1 MQLTTR
7 KITLGTHALLLP
19 AFLFITSC
27 GVMEQAMRSSAADDE
42 VLIAMEEPQFIED
55 FYEPEVSR
63 IETPMVEAIS
73 FRGDLRTGVC
83 DEEAIAARELTYNLD
98 NLPGMSNIGGGEE
111 EATVDLTDETEL
123 DEITMNAMENGR
135 FNPSKME
142 GKLVIDVLMEETS
155 CYNFPLDNL
164 RINSNFGWRRGRV
177 HAGIDLDLET
187 GDPVYAIID
196 GVVKEAAYSKGY
208 GNLVILEHANGLQT
222 YYAHLS
228 KINVNA
234 GDMIASGE
242 QLGLGGSTGRSTGPH
257 LHFEVRYHGAYMD
270 PSNLIDF
277 KTGELKS
284 TALTLEKGTFKTLN
298 DVNTAK
304 YHTVRSGDTLSGIA
318 SKYGTSVSKICRL
331 NGISAKKVIRPGQR
345 LRVR

>member
-27 GVMEQAMRSSAADDE
+27 GVMEQAIRSSAADDE

-63 IETPMVEAIS
+63 IETPMVQAIS

-318 SKYGTSVSKICRL
+318 GKYGTSVSKICRL